1 MNENVNSSVVDETPD
16 AAAELETVQAADP
29 EADAAPEQEIPP
41 VTREYIGYEHYSV
54 VDSENRY
61 VTFVLCKFYDVGD
74 EVEIEPC
81 EYKLQ
86 DGLRIVKKRNPA
98 IRLHAGQAGF
108 VDPVW
113 NDDTDDWVEG
123 LDAEQLAAWEAE
135 NPDPVP
141 LEKKRAAKHEE
152 ISAASE
158 AAIKAGMDV
167 ETTQGTE
174 HFSLEETDQINLK
187 TATDDVKAG
196 AAFYPYHADGELC
209 RIFTAAEINAIGEA
223 SKAHKLYHTTYCNHL
238 FDWIRRADAAEL
250 AGITYGA
257 ELPEDLAAHMQEILT
272 QVGAV
277 QGAEA

>member
-1 MNENVNSSVVDETPD
+1 MNYKHCCVVDADGAYKTFVLVLLEQGEDGETT
-16 AAAELETVQAADP
+16 ETVQGYTLAEGERLLDVH
-29 EADAAPEQEIPP
+29 PP
-41 VTREYIGYEHYSV
+41 IIKDH
-54 VDSENRY
+54 
-61 VTFVLCKFYDVGD
+61 VGS
-74 EVEIEPC
+74 P
-81 EYKLQ
+81 
-86 DGLRIVKKRNPA
+86 
-98 IRLHAGQAGF
+98 GF
-108 VDPVW
+108 VCPRWD
-113 NDDTDDWVEG
+113 E
-123 LDAEQLAAWEAE
+123 DAETWCEGATAEELAAWEAE
-135 NPDPVP
+135 HPDPVS
-141 LEKKRAAKHEE
+141 LEEKRAAKHAE

-174 HFSLEETDQINLK
+174 HFSLQETDQINLK

-196 AAFYPYHADGELC
+196 ATFYPYHADGELC
-209 RIFTAAEINAIGEA
+209 RIFTAAEINAIGQA

>member
-1 MNENVNSSVVDETPD
+1 MNEKCCCVVDEKGFYLAYVLVQTNGNKQ
-16 AAAELETVQAADP
+16 TVVGYTLQAG
-29 EADAAPEQEIPP
+29 E
-41 VTREYIGYEHYSV
+41 VL
-54 VDSENRY
+54 VDSETTPDR
-61 VTFVLCKFYDVGD
+61 K
-74 EVEIEPC
+74 
-81 EYKLQ
+81 Q
-86 DGLRIVKKRNPA
+86 
-98 IRLHAGQAGF
+98 HAGSTGF
-108 VDPVW
+108 VKPRWDE
-113 NDDTDDWVEG
+113 DIKTWVEG
-123 LDAEQLAAWEAE
+123 ATAEELATWEAAH
-135 NPDPVP
+135 PDPVP
-141 LEKKRAAKHEE
+141 LEDRRAAKHAE

-257 ELPEDLAAHMQEILT
+257 ELPDDLAAHMQALLT
-272 QVGAV
+272 QAGSTTGEV
-277 QGAEA
+277 

>member
-1 MNENVNSSVVDETPD
+1 MTEKHSCVLDSENNYKFLVRVNVDT
-16 AAAELETVQAADP
+16 ELNETVQGYNLKEGEQLIDALPPDIKMHVGGTGFVKP
-29 EADAAPEQEIPP
+29 RWDADA
-41 VTREYIGYEHYSV
+41 GM
-54 VDSENRY
+54 
-61 VTFVLCKFYDVGD
+61 
-74 EVEIEPC
+74 
-81 EYKLQ
+81 
-86 DGLRIVKKRNPA
+86 
-98 IRLHAGQAGF
+98 
-108 VDPVW
+108 
-113 NDDTDDWVEG
+113 WVEG
-123 LDAEQLAAWEAE
+123 ATAEEITAWEAE
-135 NPDPVP
+135 HPDPVP
-141 LEKKRAAKHEE
+141 LEEKRAAKHAE

-257 ELPEDLAAHMQEILT
+257 ELPEDLAASMQALLAQAGSTTGE
-272 QVGAV
+272 V
-277 QGAEA
+277 